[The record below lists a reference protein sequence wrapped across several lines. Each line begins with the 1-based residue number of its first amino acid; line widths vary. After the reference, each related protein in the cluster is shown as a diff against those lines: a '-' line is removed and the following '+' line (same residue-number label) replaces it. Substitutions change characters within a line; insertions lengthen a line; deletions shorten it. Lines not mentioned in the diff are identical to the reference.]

1 MTARVVHCKK
11 DSYDVYVGRP
21 SIFGNPFEIGKDGT
35 REEVI
40 AKYKAWIVDQPELMA
55 KLPEL
60 KGKILACWCAPR
72 SCHADVLLELAN
84 LDSDVSVFKF

>member
-1 MTARVVHCKK
+1 MTQRVVHCKK
-11 DSYDVYVGRP
+11 DSYDVYCGRP
-21 SIFGNPFEIGKDGT
+21 SIWGNPFEIAKDGT

-84 LDSDVSVFKF
+84 LDSDVSIFKF